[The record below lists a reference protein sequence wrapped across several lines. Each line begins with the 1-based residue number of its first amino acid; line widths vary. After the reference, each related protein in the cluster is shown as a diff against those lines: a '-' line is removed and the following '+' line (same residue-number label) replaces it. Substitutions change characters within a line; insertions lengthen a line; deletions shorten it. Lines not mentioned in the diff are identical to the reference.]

1 MLSVGKK
8 LFRHSAEKPPLKEQ
22 EIIDKI
28 QKNKESSEKNHNR
41 ELRDLIEER
50 KRAEL
55 EARKEKRREV
65 EKEVTGRSKDAI
77 RERIS
82 ENMVKSRGT
91 NER

>member
-1 MLSVGKK
+1 M
-8 LFRHSAEKPPLKEQ
+8 
-22 EIIDKI
+22 
-28 QKNKESSEKNHNR
+28 
-41 ELRDLIEER
+41 IEER